1 MNGTAW
7 PFDRVLLAVLTAFVL
22 LAGIGCLV
30 APASLAQQAGY
41 STTPGALTE
50 IRAFYG
56 GLQLGIGL
64 FLAWCLRVPDR
75 VSHGLLLGA
84 LAVGGAGLARGLGV
98 FIDQAPTSHHLV
110 NLGIEAV
117 TVLLVVLALSRTRRR
132 QSRSAL

>member
-1 MNGTAW
+1 MNSTAW
-7 PFDRVLLAVLTAFVL
+7 QFDRVLLAVLTAFVL

-30 APASLAQQAGY
+30 APASFAEQAGY
-41 STTPGALTE
+41 SATPGSLTE

-75 VSHGLLLGA
+75 VPHGLLLGA
-84 LAVGGAGLARGLGV
+84 LAVGGAGVARGLGV
-98 FIDQAPTSHHLV
+98 VIDRAASSHHLV

-117 TVLLVVLALSRTRRR
+117 TVVLVVVALSRARRR
-132 QSRSAL
+132 RARSDV